1 MKWLKSS
8 WLLVCVTVIAVVFLT
23 SLTITIPKFSGIGEF
38 EILDFSDGKL
48 KANAVLKIQNDNWF
62 SYAGKGLQ
70 FKIYFKDHLVAKG
83 QSDESFR
90 FEKKS
95 ENLLPIHADFF
106 ADSLYQ
112 DLKEILFRDSI
123 QFKVEISGN
132 FTFLKINSSTE
143 LQTWIK
149 TKDLLDALITNSMG
163 DEGMKLEKI
172 KLKNISV
179 QQTCFDASFRFK
191 NKLPFDIL
199 LKEIRCGVYADK
211 ALKTKV
217 ADWAFP
223 VQKLIKINENEL
235 IEGAANVNNVNSAL
249 SGITKVLKGF
259 LDYYINGHVLVSVD
273 GREIKIPLK
282 QHFKLNLLTQD
293 IEILTDLK

>member
-1 MKWLKSS
+1 
-8 WLLVCVTVIAVVFLT
+8 
-23 SLTITIPKFSGIGEF
+23 
-38 EILDFSDGKL
+38 
-48 KANAVLKIQNDNWF
+48 
-62 SYAGKGLQ
+62 
-70 FKIYFKDHLVAKG
+70 VAKG